1 MDTNKK
7 WVATLCMVIVGI
19 TSICFLLGET
29 PACTVYTGGLVAVEM
44 LNFSVHRVQEPS
56 SRSSRKDKA
65 SQDSSCGR
73 CLFKLTCGLS
83 TYAQFLST
91 TC

>member
-29 PACTVYTGGLVAVEM
+29 PACTVYTGGLVAVCKNHRRDPLERTKQVKIAHVGGVY
-44 LNFSVHRVQEPS
+44 LN
-56 SRSSRKDKA
+56 
-65 SQDSSCGR
+65 
-73 CLFKLTCGLS
+73 
-83 TYAQFLST
+83 
-91 TC
+91 